1 MPWWTWIALVFFFT
15 VIAASGVVT
24 FISLR
29 RIRDLEATGNEV
41 ARALDEVTSKAEA
54 LEARLEHVAE
64 RAELLERKMSHLQ
77 TSLERLSV
85 LTWALGDVGKTIAE
99 VRRTVTLR
107 K

>member
-29 RIRDLEATGNEV
+29 RMRDLEATGNEV
-41 ARALDEVTSKAEA
+41 VRALDEVTSKAQA
-54 LEARLEHVAE
+54 LAARLEHANE
-64 RAELLERKMSHLQ
+64 RAELLERRMAHLQ
-77 TSLERLSV
+77 VSLERLSV
-85 LTWALGDVGKTIAE
+85 LAWAIGDVGKTIAE
-99 VRRTVTLR
+99 LRRTVTLR